1 MFNRMDPNLEQN
13 TYNQFDNTPIVVGSV
28 LTDPNAKLNPLALI
42 GFIMTFFFG
51 IVGVIMCIAA
61 LAQIKKTGQK
71 GKGLAIAGIIIGL
84 LPLLFV
90 IGIIIFL
97 FTEFGGEIEA
107 TSIGKQSCE
116 KVDNLGYYETSDLE
130 YGEEGYVRCTANK
143 CQIFYKGNTY
153 DYVCEVEE
161 EYYE

>member
-1 MFNRMDPNLEQN
+1 MKVNFEYTRDEYKKYLLRNRLTNN
-13 TYNQFDNTPIVVGSV
+13 IV
-28 LTDPNAKLNPLALI
+28 
-42 GFIMTFFFG
+42 
-51 IVGVIMCIAA
+51 
-61 LAQIKKTGQK
+61 
-71 GKGLAIAGIIIGL
+71 
-84 LPLLFV
+84 LFV

-116 KVDNLGYYETSDLE
+116 KVDNSGYYETSDLE
-130 YGEEGYVRCTANK
+130 YDEEGYVRCTDNK